1 MIELSRARVMAL
13 AVGAIVAAAACGGGG
28 GGGGGGE
35 TNKGE
40 IIIGSELPTS
50 GADASS
56 GLPAQLGAQFAVTQK
71 GSLKGFKLTFL
82 PFDDAVNGAHDPQKG
97 VQNVQ
102 QMISNTKVLGFV
114 GPFNSSVAK
123 AEIPVANQVPLAMI
137 SPSNTNECLTQSFD
151 YCQKE
156 NGFTPQSLR
165 PSGKNN
171 YFRVAAADTF
181 QGPAMADFAIDN
193 LKDASGA
200 KVTKFAVW
208 DDEETFGKGVADNF
222 AKEAQKK
229 GGSVVSRKSYDPK
242 SKADFKDFLL
252 DAKDKGAQAIYV
264 GGTSATKGCIAR
276 AQMKGIFT
284 TDIFYLGP
292 DGIGDK
298 QCINDAGDQAN
309 GNVYASQGVADATQN
324 PDAKSIVDSYKKA
337 HPSPNDLAAYTFASY
352 DCAAI
357 LIDAIGRAIDAN
369 NGNMPSRQQVVD
381 QVAKTKNFKALGGV
395 VTFDKNGDPTAPA
408 LQIQQVK
415 GGDFVFVKQIAAS
428 GAS

>member
-1 MIELSRARVMAL
+1 MSHHGALRTGGL
-13 AVGAIVAAAACGGGG
+13 AVAAVLFSFACGGGATTG
-28 GGGGGGE
+28 GGGG

-40 IIIGSELPTS
+40 IVIASELPTS

-56 GLPAQLGAQFAVTQK
+56 GLPAQQGAQFAVQQK
-71 GSLKGFKLTFL
+71 GSIKGFKLTFL
-82 PFDDAVNGAHDPQKG
+82 PLDDAVNGSHDPQKG

-102 QMISNTKVLGFV
+102 QMISNPKVLGMV

-123 AEIPVANQVPLAMI
+123 AEIPVGNQVPLAMV

-165 PSGKNN
+165 PTGKNN
-171 YFRVAAADTF
+171 YWRVAAADTF
-181 QGPAMADFAIDN
+181 QGPAMADFAVDT
-193 LKDASGA
+193 LKASKA
-200 KVTKFAVW
+200 AVW

-222 AKEAQKK
+222 AKELQKK
-229 GGSVVSRKSYDPK
+229 GGTVVSRKSYDPK

-264 GGTSATKGCIAR
+264 GGTSSTKGCIAR
-276 AQMKGIFT
+276 AQMKGLFSP
-284 TDIFYLGP
+284 DIYYLGP

-298 QCINDAGDQAN
+298 QCISDSGDQAN
-309 GNVYASQGVADATQN
+309 SNMYASQGVADATQN
-324 PDAKSIVDSYKKA
+324 PDAKSVVDAYKKA
-337 HPSPNDLAAYTFASY
+337 FPNPQDLAAYTFASY

-357 LIDAIGRAIDAN
+357 LVDAIGRAIDAN
-369 NGNMPSRQQVVD
+369 GGNMPTRQQVVD
-381 QVAKTKNFKALGGV
+381 QVGKTKNFKALSGTI
-395 VTFDKNGDPTAPA
+395 TFDKNGDPTSPV

-415 GGDFVFVKQIAAS
+415 NGDWAFVKQLAAS
-428 GAS
+428 AAPA

>member
-13 AVGAIVAAAACGGGG
+13 AVGAIVAGAACGGGG
-28 GGGGGGE
+28 GGGGGGGE
-35 TNKGE
+35 ANKGE

-71 GSLKGFKLTFL
+71 GSTKGFKLTFL

-102 QMISNTKVLGFV
+102 QMISNSKVLGMV

-181 QGPAMADFAIDN
+181 QGPAMADFAIDT
-193 LKDASGA
+193 L

-222 AKEAQKK
+222 AKELQKK
-229 GGSVVSRKSYDPK
+229 GG
-242 SKADFKDFLL
+242 
-252 DAKDKGAQAIYV
+252 
-264 GGTSATKGCIAR
+264 
-276 AQMKGIFT
+276 
-284 TDIFYLGP
+284 
-292 DGIGDK
+292 
-298 QCINDAGDQAN
+298 
-309 GNVYASQGVADATQN
+309 
-324 PDAKSIVDSYKKA
+324 
-337 HPSPNDLAAYTFASY
+337 
-352 DCAAI
+352 
-357 LIDAIGRAIDAN
+357 
-369 NGNMPSRQQVVD
+369 
-381 QVAKTKNFKALGGV
+381 
-395 VTFDKNGDPTAPA
+395 
-408 LQIQQVK
+408 
-415 GGDFVFVKQIAAS
+415 
-428 GAS
+428 

>member
-1 MIELSRARVMAL
+1 MIEFSRARVLTL
-13 AVGAIVAAAACGGGG
+13 AVGAVLAAAACGGGG
-28 GGGGGGE
+28 GGGGGG

-71 GSLKGFKLTFL
+71 GSIKGFKLTFL
-82 PFDDAVNGAHDPQKG
+82 GLDDAVNGAHDPQKG

-102 QMISNTKVLGFV
+102 QFISNTKVLGFV

-123 AEIPVANQVPLAMI
+123 AEIPVANQVPMAMV

-165 PSGKNN
+165 PSGSNN

-181 QGPAMADFAIDN
+181 QGPAMADFAIDT
-193 LKDASGA
+193 LKV
-200 KVTKFAVW
+200 KQFAVW

-222 AKEAQKK
+222 AKEAAKK
-229 GGSVVSRKSYDPK
+229 GGTVVSRKSYDPK

-284 TDIFYLGP
+284 TDIYYLGP

-298 QCINDAGDQAN
+298 QCISDAGDQAN
-309 GNVYASQGVADATQN
+309 DHVYASQGVADATQN
-324 PDAKSIVDSYKKA
+324 PDAKAVVDAYKKA
-337 HPSPNDLAAYTFASY
+337 HPNPQETAAYTFASY

-369 NGNMPSRQQVVD
+369 NGNMPSRKQVVD
-381 QVAKTKNFKALGGV
+381 ALAKTSNFKALSGV
-395 VTFDKNGDPTAPA
+395 ITFDKNGDPTSPV

-415 GGDFVFVKQIAAS
+415 SGDFVFVKQLAATATS
-428 GAS
+428 

>member
-1 MIELSRARVMAL
+1 MSHHQAL
-13 AVGAIVAAAACGGGG
+13 KGGGVVIVAALLSFACGGGG
-28 GGGGGGE
+28 STSGGGG
-35 TNKGE
+35 TSKGE
-40 IIIGSELPTS
+40 IVIASDLPTS

-56 GLPAQLGAQFAVTQK
+56 GLPAQEGAQFAVTQK
-71 GSLKGFKLTFL
+71 GSIKGFKLTFL
-82 PFDDAVNGAHDPQKG
+82 GLDDAVNGAHDPQKG

-102 QMISNTKVLGFV
+102 QMISNTKVLGMA

-151 YCQKE
+151 YCQAE

-181 QGPAMADFAIDN
+181 QGPAMADFAVDT
-193 LKDASGA
+193 L
-200 KVTKFAVW
+200 KVTKAAVW

-222 AKEAQKK
+222 AKELQKK
-229 GGSVVSRKSYDPK
+229 GGTVVSRKSYDPK

-276 AQMKGIFT
+276 AQMKGMFSP
-284 TDIFYLGP
+284 DIYYLGP
-292 DGIGDK
+292 DGLGDG
-298 QCINDAGDQAN
+298 QCISDSGDQAT
-309 GNVYASQGVADATQN
+309 GNMYASQGVADATQN
-324 PDAKSIVDSYKKA
+324 PDAKAVVDAYKKA
-337 HPSPNDLAAYTFASY
+337 FPNPKDLAAYTFASY

-369 NGNMPSRQQVVD
+369 GGNMPTRQQVVD
-381 QVAKTKNFKALGGV
+381 QVAKTKDYKALSGTI
-395 VTFDKNGDPTAPA
+395 TFDKNGDPTAPV

-415 GGDFVFVKQIAAS
+415 SGNWVFVKQLSAS
-428 GAS
+428 GTS